1 MNIAVTTAAEGFP
14 RRAFKVGDIRR
25 MLDVGVLHEDEK
37 FELIGGEIVMMAV
50 GGFAH
55 EWIKSHLILA
65 IVPSLPATS
74 ILTAEASFQ
83 LADDVLVVPDLAVL
97 SRVAFTPGTESFTR
111 PSEVQLAIEIAV
123 SSLSYDRGLK
133 ARLYARHQVREF
145 WVIDAME
152 RSAWVHSGP
161 SGDGWASVVER
172 GPKDVLTTPTL
183 PGFSLRLGEIE

>member
-1 MNIAVTTAAEGFP
+1 MNIAITTAAEGFP

-37 FELIGGEIVMMAV
+37 FELIGGEIVMMAA

-65 IVPSLPATS
+65 IVPTLPTTS
-74 ILTAEASFQ
+74 ILTAEASLQ

-97 SRVAFTPGTESFTR
+97 SRVAFKPGAESFTR

-152 RSAWVHSGP
+152 RTAWVHTGP
-161 SGDGWASVVER
+161 SGEAWASVVER
-172 GPKDVLTTPTL
+172 GPKDAMTTPLL
-183 PGFSLRLGEIE
+183 PGFSIRLGEI

>member
-1 MNIAVTTAAEGFP
+1 MNIAITTAAEGFP

-37 FELIGGEIVMMAV
+37 FELIGGEIVMMAA

-65 IVPSLPATS
+65 IVPTLPTTS
-74 ILTAEASFQ
+74 ILTAEASLQ

-97 SRVAFTPGTESFTR
+97 SRVAFKPGAESFTR

-152 RSAWVHSGP
+152 RTAWVHTGP
-161 SGDGWASVVER
+161 SGDAWASVVER
-172 GPKDVLTTPTL
+172 GPKDALTTPLL
-183 PGFSLRLGEIE
+183 PGLSLRLGEIE

>member
-97 SRVAFTPGTESFTR
+97 SRVAFKPGTESFTR